1 MQKNVIALKSPS
13 SLARFESMS
22 PMANTLTTRP
32 LRVTTTCTVTIV
44 GIYMLVEGQTSETE
58 ELDED
63 GETKNTLR
71 SRGTGLKT

>member
-1 MQKNVIALKSPS
+1 
-13 SLARFESMS
+13 
-22 PMANTLTTRP
+22 MANTLTTRP

-71 SRGTGLKT
+71 SKGTGLKT